1 MSELSAR
8 LRGVLESEFVD
19 VWVEGEISNGRA
31 WNSGHFYFTLK
42 DAGAQVK
49 GVVFRSA
56 LRLLKFRPEDGLHV
70 VARGRISVYEPK
82 GEYQLVCEHMEPQGY
97 GPLQLAF
104 EQLKRKLAAEGLFD
118 EARKRPLPALPR
130 RIGIVTSIDGAAL
143 RDIVRVLRR
152 RYPNAHLVISPTR
165 VQGEGAA
172 GDIARALRLA
182 HRIEGVDVIIVGRGG
197 GSLEDLWAFNEEA
210 VARAIVASPIPVI
223 SAVGHETDFTIA
235 DFAADL
241 RAPTPSAAAEM
252 VVRKKDE
259 FQAQID
265 RLAHRLDG
273 AVRGRLRRL
282 ESRLNGLLARPGY
295 AGLPG
300 RLAWRARHLSDL
312 SASLSAE
319 ARDGLERRR
328 RRVETLRRGLSQ
340 FDPRHRLARVRTTLV
355 AERGRLDA
363 AMSRRL
369 HGMQSRFKA
378 TAAALSGLSPLA
390 VLARGYAVCWDSDR
404 RKVLRDAT
412 TVRAGEAIRVT
423 LERGEI
429 RARVTEP

>member
-1 MSELSAR
+1 
-8 LRGVLESEFVD
+8 
-19 VWVEGEISNGRA
+19 
-31 WNSGHFYFTLK
+31 
-42 DAGAQVK
+42 
-49 GVVFRSA
+49 
-56 LRLLKFRPEDGLHV
+56 
-70 VARGRISVYEPK
+70 
-82 GEYQLVCEHMEPQGY
+82 
-97 GPLQLAF
+97 
-104 EQLKRKLAAEGLFD
+104 
-118 EARKRPLPALPR
+118 
-130 RIGIVTSIDGAAL
+130 
-143 RDIVRVLRR
+143 
-152 RYPNAHLVISPTR
+152 
-165 VQGEGAA
+165 
-172 GDIARALRLA
+172 
-182 HRIEGVDVIIVGRGG
+182 
-197 GSLEDLWAFNEEA
+197 
-210 VARAIVASPIPVI
+210 
-223 SAVGHETDFTIA
+223 
-235 DFAADL
+235 
-241 RAPTPSAAAEM
+241 M

-319 ARDGLERRR
+319 ARDGLEHRR
-328 RRVETLRRGLSQ
+328 RRVEMLRRGLSQ
-340 FDPRHRLARVRTTLV
+340 CDPRHRLGRVRTTLV

-378 TAAALSGLSPLA
+378 AAAALSGLSPLA
-390 VLARGYAVCWDSDR
+390 VLARGYAVCWDSNRD
-404 RKVLRDAT
+404 KVLRDAA
-412 TVRAGEAIRVT
+412 TVRAGDAIRVT